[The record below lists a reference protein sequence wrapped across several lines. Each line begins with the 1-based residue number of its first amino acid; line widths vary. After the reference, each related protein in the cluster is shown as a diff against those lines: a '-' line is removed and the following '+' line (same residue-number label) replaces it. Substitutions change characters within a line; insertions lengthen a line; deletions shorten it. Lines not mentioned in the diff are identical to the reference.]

1 VQVTVRPPCT
11 AKRRQDSPP
20 GSPFPPFCR
29 RSAGTRPAAVS
40 KPLHA
45 ALRKADKL
53 RGSRPGGRP
62 VPKSQHTP
70 DTVRPRQLRRTP
82 SPSTVRAI
90 RSATVHPSGS
100 RPSGDGRAAATS
112 PYRRG
117 SRHAAATGHPS
128 NRSGHADRSGRP
140 ARVRRSGRRPMAQRH
155 LKGGRDRNCPRPAV
169 LIRAGGDRC
178 RSYRTP
184 QRTQLRTRQPTTWP
198 HLGQLRLCSQ
208 AADGQSADRFGSL
221 QLPLLFLKAALRPGN
236 DTTITGEPASPS
248 IPGSTSWPL
257 EEGRPG
263 LR

>member
-1 VQVTVRPPCT
+1 MITGCGNPVIITARACLAPLRPTGAGP
-11 AKRRQDSPP
+11 KRRQDSPP

-40 KPLHA
+40 KPLHS

-70 DTVRPRQLRRTP
+70 DTVRPPQLRRTP
-82 SPSTVRAI
+82 DSCRQLGPFGLPPSIRAG
-90 RSATVHPSGS
+90 ADP
-100 RPSGDGRAAATS
+100 AATAGLRQ
-112 PYRRG
+112 RRRIVVG

-140 ARVRRSGRRPMAQRH
+140 ARVRRSGRRPMAQRR
-155 LKGGRDRNCPRPAV
+155 LKGGRDRSCPRPAV
-169 LIRAGGDRC
+169 LVRAGGDRC

-184 QRTQLRTRQPTTWP
+184 QRTQLRTRQPTISP

-208 AADGQSADRFGSL
+208 AADGQSADRSGSL
-221 QLPLLFLKAALRPGN
+221 QVPLRFLQGWRAA
-236 DTTITGEPASPS
+236 
-248 IPGSTSWPL
+248 
-257 EEGRPG
+257 
-263 LR
+263 